1 MSADDALRPA
11 GAVGDARGA
20 GHRAGAGATRALV
33 VVAAGLR
40 QPSTTRLLADRLAE
54 ATVRALGEQGVSTRV
69 EVVEL
74 REHAH
79 DLTNMLLTGFAV
91 PKLQEVL
98 DAVADA
104 DGLIAVSPIFS
115 GSYNGLFKTFFDVME
130 SGALAGMPTLLGAT
144 AGTARHSLALDHA
157 LRPLFVYHRAVVVPT
172 GVFGATEDFGASSS
186 AGGAS
191 GGAGRHDDGAPAIA
205 VRVDRAARELAPLMT
220 ARPPR
225 ASRDPFTDPTPFER
239 LLAGGA

>member
-1 MSADDALRPA
+1 MSTRTL
-11 GAVGDARGA
+11 AVVSG
-20 GHRAGAGATRALV
+20 
-33 VVAAGLR
+33 GLR
-40 QPSTTRLLADRLAE
+40 QPSTTRLLADRLTE
-54 ATVRALGEQGVSTRV
+54 ATVRALGEQGITTTV

-91 PKLQEVL
+91 PRLQEVL
-98 DAVADA
+98 DAVVGA

-115 GSYNGLFKTFFDVME
+115 GSYNGLFKTFFDVLE
-130 SGALAGMPTLLGAT
+130 AGSLAGMPTLLGAT

-157 LRPLFVYHRAVVVPT
+157 LRPLFVYQRAVVVPT

-186 AGGAS
+186 TAT
-191 GGAGRHDDGAPAIA
+191 GRADDTPAIA
-205 VRVDRAARELAPLMT
+205 VRVDRAARELAPLVAART
-220 ARPPR
+220 AR
-225 ASRDPFTDPTPFER
+225 AGRDAFTDPTPFER

>member
-1 MSADDALRPA
+1 MSADDVVRGSAGGTGRP
-11 GAVGDARGA
+11 
-20 GHRAGAGATRALV
+20 TRTLA

-54 ATVRALGEQGVSTRV
+54 ATVRALGEQGVETRV
-69 EVVEL
+69 ESVEL

-91 PKLQEVL
+91 PRLQEVL
-98 DAVADA
+98 DVVVGA

-115 GSYNGLFKTFFDVME
+115 GSYNGLFKTFFDVLE
-130 SGALAGMPTLLGAT
+130 PGALHGMPTLLGAT

-172 GVFGATEDFGASSS
+172 GVFGATEDFGST
-186 AGGAS
+186 GAS
-191 GGAGRHDDGAPAIA
+191 ARPSAATGSGRADDGAPAIA
-205 VRVDRAARELAPLMT
+205 VRVDRAARELAPLVA
-220 ARPPR
+220 ARTPR
-225 ASRDPFTDPTPFER
+225 ANRDPFADPTPFER

>member
-1 MSADDALRPA
+1 MSIA
-11 GAVGDARGA
+11 GEVRTLAVVSG
-20 GHRAGAGATRALV
+20 
-33 VVAAGLR
+33 GLR
-40 QPSTTRLLADRLAE
+40 QPSTTRLLADRLSE
-54 ATVRALGEQGVSTRV
+54 ATVRALGEQGITTRV
-69 EVVEL
+69 ELVEL

-91 PKLQEVL
+91 PKLQEAL
-98 DAVADA
+98 DAVVGA

-130 SGALAGMPTLLGAT
+130 AGSLAGMPTLLGAT

-172 GVFGATEDFGASSS
+172 GVFGATEDFGASS
-186 AGGAS
+186 GAS
-191 GGAGRHDDGAPAIA
+191 GGAGASTARADDGTPAVA
-205 VRVDRAARELAPLMT
+205 VRVDRAARELAPLMA
-220 ARPPR
+220 ARTPR
-225 ASRDPFTDPTPFER
+225 EHRDPFADPTPFER